1 MEIENGDFVKIV
13 GDCEN
18 TAKRF
23 KIVPGMKQYMR
34 SDKAYQV
41 YMRSDKAYQI
51 YTSKYTKQ
59 DSVVIGG
66 YTWDI
71 KDVILVRKKYDKS
84 DIKPEEPKKEIE
96 SFFKFD
102 EKTLDI

>member
-13 GDCEN
+13 GDCEY
-18 TAKRF
+18 TEKRF
-23 KIVPGMKQYMR
+23 KIVAGMKQYMR

-41 YMRSDKAYQI
+41 YMPKY
-51 YTSKYTKQ
+51 SKSN
-59 DSVVIGG
+59 SVVIGG